1 MRLLLLT
8 LALFVPAMS
17 AKPADIS
24 DFPLKGEMWKVDAV
38 NYRKFVT
45 NFHKT
50 ASFKST
56 DEMVSY
62 VQSKMS
68 NDDLMVRIDPE
79 KMQELDGTYVEVL
92 SSQPLSCDSVKMSCH
107 SKSLK
112 LRDFCHLACS
122 RHSSYAYSMVR
133 EAKNG
138 NVFPAVFSRHS
149 ICKQEGGKKRDCF
162 WLTHM
167 DELVVFPKLLI

>member
-1 MRLLLLT
+1 
-8 LALFVPAMS
+8 MS
-17 AKPADIS
+17 AKPADFS
-24 DFPLKGEMWKVDAV
+24 NFPLKGEMWKVD
-38 NYRKFVT
+38 VT
-45 NFHKT
+45 RSRGNFHNT

-62 VQSKMS
+62 VRSKMS

-112 LRDFCHLACS
+112 LSDFCHPTCS

-138 NVFPAVFSRHS
+138 NMFPAVFSRHYV
-149 ICKQEGGKKRDCF
+149 CKPEEGLGCF